1 MAPPEVPGAA
11 LADRYDIPECTLHRK
26 HARLF
31 VLIAVA
37 LLGFVLYRHVEF
49 IQLFSN
55 YRPLMVAWT
64 LAAAFSALQWL
75 LSWRDRPWTVTRAQ
89 RHELNQLV
97 VVVNFPIKNEDPAVV
112 DRALYALMRQTR
124 PVQRIHVVDDGSSI
138 SKENPDPPP
147 EYAVLREFWERTWP
161 GGTEITWTRKK
172 NGGKKSAQAL
182 TFGTSPDADVIVTID
197 SDTALV
203 SNAIEEGLKPLTDPD
218 VWSVAGIELA
228 FNSGVNWLTRTVS
241 ARSLFFQ
248 IVACGAQSALG
259 DILVNRGA
267 FALYRAQLLRDIIP
281 AYTEETFLGL
291 SPVKL
296 GDDAALTLFARGRGK
311 AVQQSTAFA
320 LTMYPE
326 TMSHHLRQ
334 WLRWMRGSTIRNC
347 WRVRYL
353 PLWSYGWWFTVLGI
367 YMFLASTA
375 LPVLIAVTWPESSAF
390 AEGALEA
397 MLVWAYLTALR
408 ILSVRRSDES
418 WAYRIVTVLCYAPA
432 MLWSAIVLRP
442 IRYLGIATYW
452 KQGWTTRGAGVEV
465 GITETAKVRE
475 KVAA

>member
-1 MAPPEVPGAA
+1 MAPQEVPGAA
-11 LADRYDIPECTLHRK
+11 LAGRYDIPDCTLHRK
-26 HARLF
+26 HARLY
-31 VLIAVA
+31 VLIAVV

-49 IQLFSN
+49 IGLFSA
-55 YRPLMVAWT
+55 YRPLMIAWT

-89 RHELNQLV
+89 RYELDQLC
-97 VVVNFPIKNEDPAVV
+97 VVVNFPIYNEDPVVV

-124 PVQRIHVVDDGSSI
+124 PVQIVHVVDDGSSTDY
-138 SKENPDPPP
+138 SVLQ
-147 EYAVLREFWERTWP
+147 EYWERTW
-161 GGTEITWTRKK
+161 GATEVVWTKK
-172 NGGKKSAQAL
+172 GNGGKKSAQVA
-182 TFGTSPDADVIVTID
+182 TFSSHPQADVFVTID
-197 SDTALV
+197 SDTACV
-203 SNAIEEGLKPLTDPD
+203 ANAIEEGMKPLADPD

-248 IVACGAQSALG
+248 VVACGAQSALG

-267 FALYRAQLLRDIIP
+267 FALYRAQLLRDTIP
-281 AYTEETFLGL
+281 AYTRESFLGMT
-291 SPVKL
+291 PVKL

-326 TMSHHLRQ
+326 KLSHHLRQ

-353 PLWSYGWWFTVLGI
+353 PVRSYGWWFTVLGI

-375 LPVLIAVTWPESSAF
+375 LPVLIAATWPESSTF
-390 AEGALEA
+390 AEGAVVA
-397 MLVWAYLTALR
+397 MLAWAYLTALR
-408 ILSVRRSDES
+408 ILSVRRSDEN
-418 WAYRIVTVLCYAPA
+418 WAYRIVTTLCYPPA
-432 MLWSAIVLRP
+432 MLWSALVLRP
-442 IRYLGIATYW
+442 IRYLGIATYRR
-452 KQGWTTRGAGVEV
+452 QGWTTRTDGAEV
-465 GITETAKVRE
+465 GITETIRE
-475 KVAA
+475 RVAA